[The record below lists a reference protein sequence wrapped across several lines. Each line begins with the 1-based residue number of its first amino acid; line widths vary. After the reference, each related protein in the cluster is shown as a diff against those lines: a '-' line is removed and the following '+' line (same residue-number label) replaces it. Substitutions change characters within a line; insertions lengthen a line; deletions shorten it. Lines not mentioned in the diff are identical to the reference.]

1 MQIRLNKQNRDKIV
15 NRLSYK
21 PRQTCNGTVIS
32 LLNPGN
38 WKWNPSATMPAGPMN
53 RSDADGICR
62 L

>member
-1 MQIRLNKQNRDKIV
+1 MQIRHNKENRDKLV

-38 WKWNPSATMPAGPMN
+38 WKWNPSATMLAGPMN
-53 RSDADGICR
+53 KSDADGICR

>member
-1 MQIRLNKQNRDKIV
+1 MQNRLNKQNRDKLV
-15 NRLSYK
+15 YHLSYK
-21 PRQTCNGTVIS
+21 LRQTCNGTVIS

-38 WKWNPSATMPAGPMN
+38 WKWNPSATMLAGPMN

>member
-1 MQIRLNKQNRDKIV
+1 MQIRLNKENRDKLV

-38 WKWNPSATMPAGPMN
+38 WKWNPSATMLAGPMN
-53 RSDADGICR
+53 KSDADGICR

>member
-1 MQIRLNKQNRDKIV
+1 MQNRLNKQNRDKFV

-32 LLNPGN
+32 LLNRGN
-38 WKWNPSATMPAGPMN
+38 WKWNPLATMLAG
-53 RSDADGICR
+53 

>member
-1 MQIRLNKQNRDKIV
+1 MQIRLNKQNRDKLV

-21 PRQTCNGTVIS
+21 PRQKCNETVIS

-38 WKWNPSATMPAGPMN
+38 WKWNPSATMLAGPMN

>member
-1 MQIRLNKQNRDKIV
+1 MQNRLNKQNRDKLV

-32 LLNPGN
+32 LLNRGN
-38 WKWNPSATMPAGPMN
+38 WKWPV
-53 RSDADGICR
+53 

>member
-1 MQIRLNKQNRDKIV
+1 MQIRHNKENRDKLV

-38 WKWNPSATMPAGPMN
+38 WKWNPSATMLAGPMN

>member
-1 MQIRLNKQNRDKIV
+1 MQIRLNKQNRDKLV

-38 WKWNPSATMPAGPMN
+38 WKWNPSATMLAGPMN